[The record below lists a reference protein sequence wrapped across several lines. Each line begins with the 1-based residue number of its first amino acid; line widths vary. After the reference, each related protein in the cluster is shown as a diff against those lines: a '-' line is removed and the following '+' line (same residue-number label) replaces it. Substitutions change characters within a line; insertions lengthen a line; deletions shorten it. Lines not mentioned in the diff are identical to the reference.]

1 MAVASRIG
9 SGSPEPW
16 YRIHALSADTPG
28 GTAAA
33 DYAAVLP
40 AALHAA
46 RWRRRF
52 IVGWLSRGGSAP
64 LELITNAGPLPARH
78 GGPLPV
84 GHAGPP
90 DGSAGTV
97 TGTVDMLFPWGA
109 RGTVISDD
117 VLALLTEL
125 VWSPCPGR
133 RVAVAVAAGDKAA
146 QPSWPADD
154 RTPPTLF
161 ESALQALVGR
171 AFGWLVVAEPTD
183 RLQAETAQLRNELT
197 VLRRYDDEQSRFE
210 ASRAEQRLAE
220 LDTFGEAGLWD
231 VRVLVGAANEQ
242 ELELIVPLLVGSAE
256 LGAHPYRLRCP
267 AHAPCAGSAGSA
279 LRFANAL
286 GAQLTER
293 ADGSAVPF
301 SATAGALAALTGLP
315 RHEVPGVRL
324 IRAGYFDVTADERR
338 PGPGV
343 DLGSILDGRDR
354 AVGSFSVPLATINRH
369 ALVTGATG
377 SGKSQTVRHLLEQLT
392 LAGIGWLAVEPVKS
406 E

>member
-1 MAVASRIG
+1 MPVESRIG

-16 YRIHALSADTPG
+16 YRIHALSADSAG

-46 RWRRRF
+46 RCRRRF

-64 LELITNAGPLPARH
+64 LELITNAGPLPAAH
-78 GGPLPV
+78 AGPLP
-84 GHAGPP
+84 AADPGPLP

-97 TGTVDMLFPWGA
+97 TAAVDMLFPWGA

-117 VLALLTEL
+117 VLAQLNEL

-133 RVAVAVAAGDKAA
+133 RVAAAVSVAGGDKAA
-146 QPSWPADD
+146 QQSGPADG

-210 ASRAEQRLAE
+210 ASRTEQRLAE

-242 ELELIVPLLVGSAE
+242 ELELIVPLLVG
-256 LGAHPYRLRCP
+256 
-267 AHAPCAGSAGSA
+267 
-279 LRFANAL
+279 
-286 GAQLTER
+286 
-293 ADGSAVPF
+293 
-301 SATAGALAALTGLP
+301 
-315 RHEVPGVRL
+315 
-324 IRAGYFDVTADERR
+324 
-338 PGPGV
+338 
-343 DLGSILDGRDR
+343 
-354 AVGSFSVPLATINRH
+354 
-369 ALVTGATG
+369 
-377 SGKSQTVRHLLEQLT
+377 
-392 LAGIGWLAVEPVKS
+392 
-406 E
+406 